1 MLERWLTAYS
11 GLLTDSGSKACKA
24 TKAANA
30 GASGD
35 IMISIMIHGPGSCS
49 VEHVKRCVY
58 LQAPIVM
65 SFILP
70 KYSSHTISGMET
82 NTVAN
87 NPPATLKA
95 APTLSTRHRDTLHKS
110 QESFA
115 VPLARDTTRPSCVER
130 RTTPAEKS
138 GEKREFKICLTGAM
152 ITAVHRL
159 NSVLTI
165 NLLSTV
171 P

>member
-35 IMISIMIHGPGSCS
+35 IMISMIHGPGSCS

-82 NTVAN
+82 NKVAN
-87 NPPATLKA
+87 NPPATLKP
-95 APTLSTRHRDTLHKS
+95 APTLSTRQRDTLHNS

-115 VPLARDTTRPSCVER
+115 VPLARDTTRPSGVDR
-130 RTTPAEKS
+130 RTTPAKKS
-138 GEKREFKICLTGAM
+138 GKKREFK
-152 ITAVHRL
+152 
-159 NSVLTI
+159 
-165 NLLSTV
+165 
-171 P
+171 

>member
-30 GASGD
+30 DASGD
-35 IMISIMIHGPGSCS
+35 IMISMIHGPGSCS

-65 SFILP
+65 RFILP
-70 KYSSHTISGMET
+70 KYSLHTISGMET
-82 NTVAN
+82 NKVAN
-87 NPPATLKA
+87 NPPATLKP
-95 APTLSTRHRDTLHKS
+95 APTLSTRQRDTLHNS

-115 VPLARDTTRPSCVER
+115 VPLARDTTRPSGVDR
-130 RTTPAEKS
+130 RTTPAKKS
-138 GEKREFKICLTGAM
+138 GKKREFK
-152 ITAVHRL
+152 
-159 NSVLTI
+159 
-165 NLLSTV
+165 
-171 P
+171 

>member
-35 IMISIMIHGPGSCS
+35 IMIHGPGSCS
-49 VEHVKRCVY
+49 VEHAKRCVY

-65 SFILP
+65 RFILP
-70 KYSSHTISGMET
+70 KYSLHTISGMET
-82 NTVAN
+82 NKVAN
-87 NPPATLKA
+87 NPPATLKP
-95 APTLSTRHRDTLHKS
+95 APTLSTRHRDALHKS

-115 VPLARDTTRPSCVER
+115 VPLARDTTRPSVVDR

-138 GEKREFKICLTGAM
+138 GKKREFK
-152 ITAVHRL
+152 
-159 NSVLTI
+159 
-165 NLLSTV
+165 
-171 P
+171 